1 MSTLTDVCGSAVAFS
16 YRSFDRVILNGYVPR
31 LQTPG
36 GVAVFFRDV
45 QHKPILAG
53 KVFKDLTERFV
64 GQVKRFA
71 EQRRIPMLPVTGKQR
86 PGEVAQAA
94 LRRAERDGRFGV
106 VAIIVHQE
114 MARVFASRH
123 GGGRATNFRVIEDRR
138 LVNHYYFYFR
148 DREYGDGFVRICSYP
163 PFSTRIWM
171 NAHGYIQAQLRRRR
185 VRFEAVDNCLV
196 SASDP
201 RAVQEAAD
209 EFTAARVEQIARKW
223 LAMVP
228 APLLPEERAAGYETS
243 LSMYQVEYCDNVIFE
258 QTRVLN
264 RVFEQI
270 LRDHLHLGRLDMV
283 KVLFDRRP
291 NKRTKTRCA
300 TRVLREGAVACLKV
314 FYKKSFLKQYNKAGR
329 LLRTE
334 VCINDPT
341 DVGVRKSLVHLD
353 YLRRIADH
361 TLTRFQKAQAVAYA
375 SAWDRSTFERLTTPS
390 VMGGQRVAALRFG
403 APRTMQLLAALACA
417 GLSLCAFSQGQLRT
431 VLVERFGVPP
441 DEVRPTQLS
450 YQLRK
455 FRGHG
460 LLRKVP
466 GKNLYTLT
474 DLGYRV
480 AIGLTKLHE
489 RLLAP
494 LLHSFDDAVRHS
506 LTEATHDMDHLLSR
520 INQDFD
526 QFAQLTT
533 KATTAT

>member
-228 APLLPEERAAGYETS
+228 APLLPEERAA
-243 LSMYQVEYCDNVIFE
+243 
-258 QTRVLN
+258 
-264 RVFEQI
+264 
-270 LRDHLHLGRLDMV
+270 
-283 KVLFDRRP
+283 
-291 NKRTKTRCA
+291 A
-300 TRVLREGAVACLKV
+300 TRPPCRC
-314 FYKKSFLKQYNKAGR
+314 
-329 LLRTE
+329 
-334 VCINDPT
+334 
-341 DVGVRKSLVHLD
+341 
-353 YLRRIADH
+353 
-361 TLTRFQKAQAVAYA
+361 TR
-375 SAWDRSTFERLTTPS
+375 SNT
-390 VMGGQRVAALRFG
+390 
-403 APRTMQLLAALACA
+403 
-417 GLSLCAFSQGQLRT
+417 
-431 VLVERFGVPP
+431 
-441 DEVRPTQLS
+441 
-450 YQLRK
+450 
-455 FRGHG
+455 
-460 LLRKVP
+460 
-466 GKNLYTLT
+466 
-474 DLGYRV
+474 
-480 AIGLTKLHE
+480 
-489 RLLAP
+489 
-494 LLHSFDDAVRHS
+494 
-506 LTEATHDMDHLLSR
+506 
-520 INQDFD
+520 
-526 QFAQLTT
+526 
-533 KATTAT
+533 ATT